1 MFDDTVTCPK
11 CGSQMRWKFLEN
23 PQCENC
29 LNVLELGSCNIDQQD
44 EKIIKTFDDY
54 IASVDW
60 TVTSSQ
66 YTLMELAWNAAVSA
80 LNNKNSAQ
88 KRSELADCMQY
99 NKQFSTT
106 VRAKEDTPD
115 LKIIRDQDGYLY
127 VWEKVRT
134 QWKMSARYH
143 SWTDLVNSLLDK

>member
-1 MFDDTVTCPK
+1 MSNNF
-11 CGSQMRWKFLEN
+11 E
-23 PQCENC
+23 
-29 LNVLELGSCNIDQQD
+29 
-44 EKIIKTFDDY
+44 TFDDFV
-54 IASVDW
+54 ASLDW
-60 TVTSSQ
+60 IVTSSQ
-66 YTLMELAWNAAVSA
+66 YTLMEQAWNAAVSA
-80 LNNKNSAQ
+80 LNNKNNAQ

-99 NKQFSTT
+99 NKQFSII